1 MLIIQYVSLEQDAG
15 DKIVKCQQY
24 IFFFTLLLIIKYSI
38 TIIILWTRP
47 PTSPFRNA
55 TVALLKFCKWGM
67 DGLSLNL

>member
-1 MLIIQYVSLEQDAG
+1 MFIIQYVSLEQDAG

-24 IFFFTLLLIIKYSI
+24 LVFILLFIIKYSI
-38 TIIILWTRP
+38 TIILWTRP

-55 TVALLKFCKWGM
+55 TVALFNFCKWGM